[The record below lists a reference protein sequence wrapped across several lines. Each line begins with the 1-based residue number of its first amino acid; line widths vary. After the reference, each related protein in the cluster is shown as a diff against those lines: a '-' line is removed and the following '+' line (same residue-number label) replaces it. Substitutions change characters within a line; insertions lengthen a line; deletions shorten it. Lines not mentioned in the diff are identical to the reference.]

1 MPCSD
6 PLELGALDCER
17 HALVGAA
24 DDLHLVRVRGRV
36 RVRIRG
42 RGRGRGRVRIR
53 VSAHLVAPLRRVPP
67 G

>member
-1 MPCSD
+1 VPCSD